1 MMVLFDT
8 ICGGALSPV
17 EAIVGTPRG
26 KAEGDLSR
34 QANEKRGSFALL
46 LAAEKGHEAVVRV
59 LLEAGADAKQGSSAE
74 CRGAELGGFGGVVV
88 FCTCHGVGA
97 RKLNLKGSWVPCWAF
112 ETRSAEDPW

>member
-34 QANEKRGSFALL
+34 QANEKNGSFALL
-46 LAAEKGHEAVVRV
+46 LAARSGHEAVVRL
-59 LLEAGADAKQGSSAE
+59 LLEAGADAKQVASAE
-74 CRGAELGGFGGVVV
+74 CRGGESGRGFEGVVALQV
-88 FCTCHGVGA
+88 
-97 RKLNLKGSWVPCWAF
+97 S
-112 ETRSAEDPW
+112 